1 MGNWI
6 EAEMMLRWLQRS
18 LIYFP
23 EREQRIEPRDAG
35 LPTGQVR
42 TITVRADDG
51 LELRGWHVL
60 ADGRRAADAEQCDRE
75 LAMGRQLVLFFSGNA
90 ANRAYR
96 VDEFGI
102 LTGLGLDVFLV
113 DYRGY
118 GDNAGAPSESLLAAD
133 ARAVWDYAT
142 RTRCVASS
150 RILLYGESLGGAV
163 AVQLAADVCQAGTPP
178 SGLMLR
184 STFSSLVDVGTYHYP
199 WLPVRMVLVDRFAA
213 VEQIP
218 RVTCPILQIH
228 GTRDTII
235 PLHLGRRLFDAAPAA
250 SASGV
255 PKRFVELPKA
265 DHNDVTLVAPA
276 ELAAAIGRF
285 VGMLKEM

>member
-1 MGNWI
+1 MFS
-6 EAEMMLRWLQRS
+6 WLQRA

-23 EREQRIEPRDAG
+23 TRQSRIEPRDAG
-35 LPTGQVR
+35 LPSGQVQ

-60 ADGRRAADAEQCDRE
+60 PDGQRAADADECDRE
-75 LAMGRQLVLFFSGNA
+75 LALGRQLVLFFSGNA
-90 ANRAYR
+90 ANRRYR

-118 GDNAGAPSESLLAAD
+118 GDNAGSPSEARLAAD
-133 ARAVWDYAT
+133 AQAVWDYTT
-142 RTRCVASS
+142 RGRRVAGA
-150 RILLYGESLGGAV
+150 RIILYGESLGGAV
-163 AVQLAADVCQAGTPP
+163 AVRLAADLCQAGTPP
-178 SGLMLR
+178 GGLILR

-199 WLPVRMVLVDRFAA
+199 WLPVRIVLVDRFAA

-235 PLHLGRRLFDAAPAA
+235 PIHLGRRLFDAAPAA
-250 SASGV
+250 SSCGV
-255 PKRFVELPKA
+255 PKRFVALPRA
-265 DHNDVTLVAPA
+265 DHNDVTIVAPA
-276 ELAAAIGRF
+276 EIEAAIRPF
-285 VGMLKEM
+285 LGMLKEK